1 MMAHLTID
9 ITPELARQLQEEAGR
24 RGLGVSEYVRL
35 ALEALVAPQ
44 NALPRDTTISRSE
57 DVGESATAAP
67 VSDEILT
74 MVEAIWR
81 DVPEEELAKLPPDF
95 SANLDHYLY
104 GAPKRT

>member
-9 ITPELARQLQEEAGR
+9 ITPELARQLQEEAAR

-35 ALEALVAPQ
+35 ALEALVTSQ
-44 NALPRDTTISRSE
+44 KALPGDTPVSRSE
-57 DVGESATAAP
+57 DIGEPATGAT

-81 DVPEEELAKLPPDF
+81 DVPEEEIATLPPDL

-104 GAPKRT
+104 GTPKRT

>member
-9 ITPELARQLQEEAGR
+9 ITPALARQLQEEAAR

-35 ALEALVAPQ
+35 ALEAFVTPQ
-44 NALPRDTTISRSE
+44 NALPRDTAGSRSE
-57 DVGESATAAP
+57 DMGEPATGAM

-81 DVPEEELAKLPPDF
+81 DVPEEDLSKLPPDF

-104 GAPKRT
+104 GTPK